1 MFTNLVMGVYRNFL
15 KMIQKKLKLK
25 IGDVSFRCNRFIYQG
40 MWERLQKE
48 FPKLNFKVC
57 QGEDTILTRN
67 CANTA

>member
-57 QGEDTILTRN
+57 
-67 CANTA
+67 